1 MTNEEHYEHDKL
13 ALLMIT
19 QSESEAGIVHGLLE
33 ESGIHSVL
41 LTPVPHNLYPFTVDG
56 LAASLFT
63 PWVTSATQSLEP
75 QPSFTT
81 ADGTFIYTIPSL
93 SIITFDGVGR
103 IRSLPGR
110 R

>member
-56 LAASLFT
+56 LAT
-63 PWVTSATQSLEP
+63 IRIKVLESQLEEAQALLRDYESNARAGEDDDTEEKAEP
-75 QPSFTT
+75 
-81 ADGTFIYTIPSL
+81 
-93 SIITFDGVGR
+93 
-103 IRSLPGR
+103 
-110 R
+110 